1 VSPIEVHHVVE
12 GARGGP
18 TVVLA
23 HSLGTSMRMWDPQVP
38 SLASG
43 HRVVRYDA
51 RGHGRSP
58 VPSGPFTI
66 EDFAD
71 DLLQLLDR
79 LDVERAHL
87 VGLSLGGMAAMSLAA
102 DRPDRVSSLSL
113 LCTSAQLGP
122 RQLWIDRAHTARQQG
137 MAVLGSSM
145 IERWFTPGFLAAHRD
160 VVAGLRAVLEDTPP
174 DGYACA
180 CEAILNMDLRERL
193 ASITAPTLAIAG
205 AEDPATPPE
214 HLQLIADS
222 IPGARLEVLD
232 DAAHL
237 ANLEQPARVNSL
249 LLEHLAGA

>member
-1 VSPIEVHHVVE
+1 MSPIDVHHVVE

-102 DRPDRVSSLSL
+102 DRPDRVQQPVAAVHVGAAGAQAAVDRPRTHRPSAGHGRARL
-113 LCTSAQLGP
+113 LD
-122 RQLWIDRAHTARQQG
+122 DRALVH
-137 MAVLGSSM
+137 
-145 IERWFTPGFLAAHRD
+145 
-160 VVAGLRAVLEDTPP
+160 
-174 DGYACA
+174 
-180 CEAILNMDLRERL
+180 
-193 ASITAPTLAIAG
+193 
-205 AEDPATPPE
+205 
-214 HLQLIADS
+214 
-222 IPGARLEVLD
+222 
-232 DAAHL
+232 
-237 ANLEQPARVNSL
+237 ARVPRRPP
-249 LLEHLAGA
+249 